1 MKKVF
6 VICFLITISHGLVFS
21 QKVQIAGKKPIGA
34 ACTTL
39 LGDLMF
45 AKVDTTPGR
54 NVADNYK
61 TWENGDT
68 ILVRFFGNSGSP
80 AMRQRIMRY
89 AKEWEQY
96 GNITLKFV
104 TDYALVTN
112 IRVRLGSRFDSLGHN
127 SLVGIDCN
135 KRPQTMQTMNLD
147 TSDFIDF
154 DYYVK
159 EFQAKGLFYQ
169 YLVNKNTNLNNYT
182 YGDLYNDVV
191 YYPNPYKRYFDKPMR
206 GTTMHEFG
214 HALGLLHE
222 QSFPGAIKW
231 NRDTI
236 YKHYW
241 DNYHWGKAQVDFN
254 VLETS
259 DQFFT
264 NGTVYDPKSIMH
276 YSVES
281 WQTTDG
287 YSLTESNDLSQGDKN
302 IIAALY
308 PKYSKVSALAV
319 PKVMISNFTRLEVKN
334 DDVTKKLLIRPTFDL
349 KTGAKLANAYFVARL
364 TTEDGMRYIAT
375 SSILY
380 NWGGYAATYSRM
392 NLLPN
397 TKASYNKLVKNLELK
412 FPYDQMPDLKGK
424 KFLVEFSVYQDNA
437 ASGKL
442 DKLVYYSLSSPL
454 SIVR

>member
-1 MKKVF
+1 MKKGL
-6 VICFLITISHGLVFS
+6 VICFLITISQSLVFS
-21 QKVQIAGKKPIGA
+21 QKVQLRGNKPQGA

-45 AKVDTTPGR
+45 TKVDTTPGR

-68 ILVRFFGNSGSP
+68 ILVRFFDNSGSP

-89 AKEWEQY
+89 AKEWEQF
-96 GNITLKFV
+96 GKITLKFV

-112 IRVRLGSRFDSLGHN
+112 IRLKLGSRFDSLGHN
-127 SLVGIDCN
+127 SSVGVDCN
-135 KRPQTMQTMNLD
+135 KSPQTRQTMNLD
-147 TSDFIDF
+147 TSDFLDF

-159 EFQAKGLFYQ
+159 EFQSKGPFYQ
-169 YLVNKNTNLNNYT
+169 YLVNKNTNFNNYT
-182 YGDLYNDVV
+182 YADLYADVI
-191 YYPNPYKRYFDKPMR
+191 YYPNTNKKYLDKPMR
-206 GTTMHEFG
+206 GTTLHEFG

-241 DNYHWGKAQVDFN
+241 QNYHWGKDKVDFN

-281 WQTTDG
+281 WQTKDG
-287 YSLTESNDLSQGDKN
+287 YSLAESNDISQGDKN

-308 PKYSKVSALAV
+308 PKYSKVSELAV
-319 PKVMISNFTRLEVKN
+319 PKVIISNF
-334 DDVTKKLLIRPTFDL
+334 
-349 KTGAKLANAYFVARL
+349 
-364 TTEDGMRYIAT
+364 
-375 SSILY
+375 
-380 NWGGYAATYSRM
+380 
-392 NLLPN
+392 
-397 TKASYNKLVKNLELK
+397 
-412 FPYDQMPDLKGK
+412 
-424 KFLVEFSVYQDNA
+424 
-437 ASGKL
+437 
-442 DKLVYYSLSSPL
+442 
-454 SIVR
+454 